1 MQIKWFVVYLCDIVN
16 CKVETIGD
24 AYVIACGVPERI
36 GDLHAPM
43 MANLTLNLSR
53 VVDTMTIPF
62 KEGTKLELRYGL
74 HTGTSDPS
82 NAYLLVTNNYDD
94 KNMQYH
100 SKDMHN

>member
-1 MQIKWFVVYLCDIVN
+1 M
-16 CKVETIGD
+16 
-24 AYVIACGVPERI
+24 IACGVPERI
-36 GDLHAPM
+36 GELHAPM

-82 NAYLLVTNNYDD
+82 NLLVGNNYDS
-94 KNMQYH
+94 KNTQVHFKEMY
-100 SKDMHN
+100 N